1 MGSTEGI
8 GRLHCVVLHC
18 AFKDRGAKKTEVATR
33 VAQTIENLIKVVF
46 AVIPFRV
53 RI

>member
-33 VAQTIENLIKVVF
+33 VAQTIENLIKVEF
-46 AVIPFRV
+46 AVTPFQV